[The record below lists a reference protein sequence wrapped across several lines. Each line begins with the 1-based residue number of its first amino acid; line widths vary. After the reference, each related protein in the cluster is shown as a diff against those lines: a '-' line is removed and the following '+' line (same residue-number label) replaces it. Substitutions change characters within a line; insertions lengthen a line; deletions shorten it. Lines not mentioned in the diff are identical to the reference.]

1 MSYPREAQIYEE
13 VSKRDMAPEGF
24 IIDVTP
30 EEYETAGSKFAT
42 PGLHL
47 AEMGMP
53 EWETP
58 GQSIRF
64 PFIIVEEGADSGKE
78 GKLVAGIKK
87 SSIWKM
93 KEILSAIDVPVTKTK
108 DGQVTFDN
116 NAVVGK
122 QCKVLYTEQVDSR
135 SPEEGGTGTK
145 YTKAKA
151 AYPAD
156 TTNESL
162 GI

>member
-1 MSYPREAQIYEE
+1 MDYQREAKIYEE
-13 VSKRDMAPEGF
+13 VSSRDTMPEGF
-24 IIDVTP
+24 ILDVTP
-30 EEYETAGSKFAT
+30 EEYEKAGSKFAT

-64 PFIIVEEGADSGKE
+64 PFIIVEEGADSGKD
-78 GKLVAGIKK
+78 GKLVAGIGK
-87 SSIWKM
+87 SAIWKM
-93 KEILSAIDVPVTKTK
+93 KEILKAIDVPVTKTK
-108 DGQVTFDN
+108 TGNVTFDS
-116 NAVVGK
+116 NACVGK
-122 QCKVLYTEQVDSR
+122 QFKVLYVEQVDTR
-135 SPEEGGTGTK
+135 SPEEGGTGTR
-145 YTKAKA
+145 YTKAQS

-156 TTNESL
+156 TTEESL